1 MGADGETGRMS
12 IRKVGKKSA
21 ITSVD
26 VARVVGVSQSVVS
39 RAFNLDSSV
48 AEATRERIFAVADEL
63 GYRRNLLARSL
74 ITRRSNLFA
83 LVTGALTS
91 PLHLSLIEACTRI
104 TQQRGYRVLLFSTPP
119 NETLDQALSS
129 VLQYSP
135 DGILALAG
143 TPSENMVRGCKRDG
157 IPIVLLGR
165 DGDRSTAWSVSC
177 DNEAEARRVAEALVQ
192 AEHRRFAFISSRDRT
207 LSFSLDREKGFC
219 ETILARTGTA
229 PIVENGDST
238 YQGGYEAG
246 RRLLRRRNRPDA
258 VFCASDPMALG
269 LLDAARLECGLD
281 VPGDLSVIGFDD
293 VPMAAWAS
301 YELSTVRQRVDSM
314 VEAAT
319 DILLNPLTSRI
330 STAVPQHIPGDLIVR
345 KSARL
350 PANLL

>member
-1 MGADGETGRMS
+1 MS
-12 IRKVGKKSA
+12 ARKAATKKP

-26 VARVVGVSQSVVS
+26 VARAVGVSQSVVS
-39 RAFNLDSSV
+39 RALNLDSSV
-48 AEATRERIFAVADEL
+48 AEATRQRIFAVADEL

-91 PLHLSLIEACTRI
+91 PLHLSLVEACTRI

-119 NETLDQALSS
+119 GESLDQALSS
-129 VLQYSP
+129 VLQYRP

-143 TPSENMVRGCKRDG
+143 TPSEEMVRDCKQDG

-165 DGDRSTAWSVSC
+165 DSDRSTAWSVSS
-177 DNEAEARRVAEALVQ
+177 DNEAEARRVAEVLLE
-192 AEHRRFAFISSRDRT
+192 AEHQRFGFVASRERS
-207 LSFSLDREKGFC
+207 LSFSLDRERGFC
-219 ETILARTGTA
+219 ETIVARTGAA
-229 PIVENGDST
+229 PIVENGDSS

-246 RRLLRRRNRPDA
+246 RRLLRGRSRPDA
-258 VFCASDPMALG
+258 IFCAGDVMALG
-269 LLDAARLECGLD
+269 LLDAARREYGFAI
-281 VPGDLSVIGFDD
+281 PKDLSVIGFDD

-301 YELSTVRQRVDSM
+301 YELSTVRQRVDTI

-319 DILLNPLTSRI
+319 DIILEARSSQKKSPAKSRH
-330 STAVPQHIPGDLIVR
+330 VPGDLIVR

-350 PANLL
+350 PPRLQT